1 MSSAAGGLDEF
12 DVGQLRHLESLA
24 ARAGVG
30 DEDALDVLMISV
42 QPLVK
47 RYCQT
52 RLAPGASVHSGED
65 VAQEVCLALIG
76 ALPKYRNDG
85 TSFLSF
91 LYRIA
96 SHKVAD
102 AYRSMATSRRYLDV
116 VEEVP
121 ERQWCGPEPEQAALE
136 SELAL
141 RMHQLVDRLPQSQQ
155 AILVLRVTGGFSA
168 PETARL
174 LGSTPG
180 AVRVAQHRALCS
192 LREMLAGEQDS
203 GGLLESGSTP
213 RPTRP
218 ASSSGGSTP
227 ASPAIAS

>member
-1 MSSAAGGLDEF
+1 MIDEF
-12 DVGQLRHLESLA
+12 DVGQLRHLETLA
-24 ARAGVG
+24 ARAGDG
-30 DEDALDVLMISV
+30 DEGALSVLLSSV

-47 RYCQT
+47 RYCHT
-52 RLAPGASVHSGED
+52 RLGPGASVHSGED

-85 TSFLSF
+85 SSFLSF

-116 VEEVP
+116 VEDVP
-121 ERQWCGPEPEQAALE
+121 ERAWAGPEPEQAALE
-136 SELAL
+136 SELAR
-141 RMHQLVDRLPQSQQ
+141 RMHGLVDRLPRSQQ
-155 AILVLRVTGGFSA
+155 AVLVLRVTGGFSA

-180 AVRVAQHRALCS
+180 AIRVAQHRALTS
-192 LREMLAGEQDS
+192 LREMLREEA
-203 GGLLESGSTP
+203 TP
-213 RPTRP
+213 GVL
-218 ASSSGGSTP
+218 AS
-227 ASPAIAS
+227 